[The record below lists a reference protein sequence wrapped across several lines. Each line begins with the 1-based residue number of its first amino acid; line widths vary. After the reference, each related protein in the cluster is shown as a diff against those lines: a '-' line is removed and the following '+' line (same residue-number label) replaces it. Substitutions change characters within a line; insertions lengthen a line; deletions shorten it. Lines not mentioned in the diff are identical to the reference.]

1 MTEDLE
7 IETNGEV
14 PVEQPAEDISG
25 ETEDIGDMLSKAT
38 VSKIVAR
45 ERQKAD
51 AKAYERGKREALMQL
66 QQEQMQQQQQ
76 QVPSQPSS
84 IGGMQQLS
92 QADIEKLIAERTPQ
106 VMQEHIQQHVQQLQN
121 KQFVDSFVSKMQA
134 AEQKYPGLE
143 KQLSE
148 LDFESM
154 TPLIKMVNDMEN
166 TGDIMKEL
174 VDNPSKMGNML
185 TLLYT
190 QPNMA
195 KRAMVELSNSIKQNE
210 AAKAEEAQA
219 RDPMSQLR
227 PSSSAGLESGTM
239 SVNDFR
245 KMFSRRS

>member
-7 IETNGEV
+7 IEAKGEV
-14 PVEQPAEDISG
+14 PVEQPMEEISDV
-25 ETEDIGDMLSKAT
+25 TDNIDDMLPKST

-66 QQEQMQQQQQ
+66 QEEQMQQ

-92 QADIEKLIAERTPQ
+92 QSDIEKLIAERTPQ
-106 VMQEHIQQHVQQLQN
+106 VLQEHIQNHVQQLQN
-121 KQFVDSFVSKMQA
+121 KQLVDSFVSKMQA

-148 LDFESM
+148 LDYESM
-154 TPLIKMVNDMEN
+154 TPLIKMANNMDN

-174 VDNPSKMGNML
+174 IDNPSKMGNIL

-190 QPNMA
+190 QPKIA
-195 KRAMVELSNSIKQNE
+195 ERAMSELSNSIKQNE
-210 AAKAEEAQA
+210 AAKAEDAQA

-227 PSSSAGLESGTM
+227 PSSSAGMESGAM

-245 KMFSRRS
+245 KMFSKRG

>member
-7 IETNGEV
+7 IETKGEV
-14 PVEQPAEDISG
+14 PVEQPAEDIS
-25 ETEDIGDMLSKAT
+25 EVTDNIDELLPKST

-66 QQEQMQQQQQ
+66 QQEQMQQQVQA
-76 QVPSQPSS
+76 QPSS

-92 QADIEKLIAERTPQ
+92 QADIEKLIADRTSQ
-106 VMQEHIQQHVQQLQN
+106 VLQENIQQHVTQLQN
-121 KQFVDSFVSKMQA
+121 KQLVDSFVSKMQA

-148 LDFESM
+148 LDYESM
-154 TPLIKMVNDMEN
+154 TPLIKMANDMEN

-174 VDNPSKMGNML
+174 IDNPSKMGNML

-195 KRAMVELSNSIKQNE
+195 KRAMNELSNSIKQNE

-227 PSSSAGLESGTM
+227 PSSSAGMESGPM

-245 KMFSRRS
+245 KMFSKRR

>member
-7 IETNGEV
+7 IETQGEV
-14 PVEQPAEDISG
+14 PVEQPVEDIS
-25 ETEDIGDMLSKAT
+25 EVTDNVDELLPKST

-66 QQEQMQQQQQ
+66 QQEQMQQQVQT
-76 QVPSQPSS
+76 QPSS

-92 QADIEKLIAERTPQ
+92 QADIEKLIADRTSQ
-106 VMQEHIQQHVQQLQN
+106 VLQENIQQHVTQLQN
-121 KQFVDSFVSKMQA
+121 KQLVDSFVSKMQA

-148 LDFESM
+148 LDYESM
-154 TPLIKMVNDMEN
+154 TPLIKMANDMEN

-174 VDNPSKMGNML
+174 IDNPSKMGNML

-195 KRAMVELSNSIKQNE
+195 KRAMNELSNSIKQNE

-227 PSSSAGLESGTM
+227 PSSSAGMESGPM

-245 KMFSRRS
+245 KMFSKRR